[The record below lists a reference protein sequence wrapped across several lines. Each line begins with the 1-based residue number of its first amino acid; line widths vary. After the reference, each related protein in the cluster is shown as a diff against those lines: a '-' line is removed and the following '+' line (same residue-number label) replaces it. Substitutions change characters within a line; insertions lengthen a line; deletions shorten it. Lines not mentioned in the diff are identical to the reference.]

1 MRRIVVT
8 DEIKHLAE
16 TYVKGLENGANL
28 TSKPLEN
35 LKVLKDALEESTY
48 KKCLREE

>member
-16 TYVKGLENGANL
+16 TYAKGLENGTNL

-35 LKVLKDALEESTY
+35 LKVLKDALEDRKSVV
-48 KKCLREE
+48 